1 MKFRIVPDGNGGFT
15 VVWIDMANSDKTF
28 LEVEGFAT
36 HEAAESFVQSTIIK
50 LAKAFA
56 KVN

>member
-15 VVWIDMANSDKTF
+15 VVWIDMTNNDKTF

-36 HEAAESFVQSTIIK
+36 HEAAECFIQSTIIK
-50 LAKAFA
+50 LSKAFQ